1 MSVGHCFRLSK
12 FTSRSSLCGCPC
24 YARVLLETF
33 AILAFALGILPL
45 ALVVYVIVTSAM
57 IILAH
62 GDNIERLR
70 AGTERQLG
78 QAARP

>member
-1 MSVGHCFRLSK
+1 MV
-12 FTSRSSLCGCPC
+12 
-24 YARVLLETF
+24 E
-33 AILAFALGILPL
+33 AIVAFALGLLPIAL
-45 ALVVYVIVTSAM
+45 AVYVIITSAM

-78 QAARP
+78 QAAQP